1 MSTSSERQMSSKVNN
16 KNGEVLDSSDLQN
29 NYTIMVVTVPFQHK
43 TYSEQNV
50 WIMFILKTSGR
61 PDRAW
66 IYRSSCRA
74 NQFTTNMRLTKDC
87 KHVIH

>member
-1 MSTSSERQMSSKVNN
+1 MSSKVNN

-50 WIMFILKTSGR
+50 
-61 PDRAW
+61 
-66 IYRSSCRA
+66 
-74 NQFTTNMRLTKDC
+74 
-87 KHVIH
+87 